1 MSLLISSEKS
11 KYWEIVNLIVVDTSF
26 LEFYSLLESSDF
38 LFGNKYCQ
46 LFSWRSDRFTSS
58 FSRKYL
64 SYTQFGIISLSVI
77 LSSES
82 YVPWKRQ
89 LVQLTT
95 QTKTFP
101 WTNHRILVCS
111 RSALCVLPLHCCHVA
126 VKNKMPTR
134 LAQFGPLSQIVL
146 RHQQFQSS
154 LHYFCIICTNVNTVK
169 KTHNILVLFWNL
181 FWPGKSPERVSAASR
196 GPRTTL
202 GEPLD

>member
-1 MSLLISSEKS
+1 MRPQQWKRQVLTTGPSGNSLIFLTSGSLNVDIFTYIIRKILQLFMSLLISSEKS

-95 QTKTFP
+95 QTKAFP

-146 RHQQFQSS
+146 RHQRF
-154 LHYFCIICTNVNTVK
+154 
-169 KTHNILVLFWNL
+169 
-181 FWPGKSPERVSAASR
+181 
-196 GPRTTL
+196 
-202 GEPLD
+202 